1 LPSSIDVGTELE
13 LGLCNSEISLRKFLI
28 YVSST
33 LTHEQRMKRNLNSE
47 MDTASLS
54 STLVLGV
61 LVRLGFGSL
70 LPVGMVGG
78 SPPTRLLLFQTLL
91 PG

>member
-61 LVRLGFGSL
+61 LVRLGFSW
-70 LPVGMVGG
+70 VTVACWYGG
-78 SPPTRLLLFQTLL
+78 WFATY
-91 PG
+91 